1 MAERSKADVA
11 NTSFLTG
18 LTNSY
23 VQGGGGTID
32 NGGFNITV
40 GQPLLSGEKP

>member
-1 MAERSKADVA
+1 MA

-18 LTNSY
+18 LTNAY

-32 NGGFNITV
+32 NGGFNAPSASRCSAARALTAA
-40 GQPLLSGEKP
+40 